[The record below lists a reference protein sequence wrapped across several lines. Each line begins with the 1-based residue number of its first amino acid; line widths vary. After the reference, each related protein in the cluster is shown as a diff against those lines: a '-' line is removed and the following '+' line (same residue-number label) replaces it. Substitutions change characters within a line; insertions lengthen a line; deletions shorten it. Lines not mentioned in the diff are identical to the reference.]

1 MFFSTTTYTTLLD
14 LDIIY
19 EEGINEI
26 LHSRWQEWLPPPF
39 GRLRQS
45 ALMLRI
51 YPLWA
56 ANTRK
61 ILK

>member
-26 LHSRWQEWLPPPF
+26 FHSR
-39 GRLRQS
+39 
-45 ALMLRI
+45 
-51 YPLWA
+51 
-56 ANTRK
+56 
-61 ILK
+61 